1 MLIKNIVLLVKEYPP
16 VRPKKKSTSG
26 KKPIHSWEK
35 LVCICILMV
44 VFGSTYRNIQ
54 NVVPSLNLP
63 WNEPYPDHTWISR
76 TFKKIPLIYL
86 ECILLSSAYLC
97 LKESDWLKGILA
109 SDSTGVETDRY
120 DYEVRLVK
128 SKRKFE
134 KILVKQYLKWHV
146 TAILDHLIILS
157 TRLTSKKTHDSPVL

>member
-1 MLIKNIVLLVKEYPP
+1 MLIKNIVSLVKEYPP

-35 LVCICILMV
+35 LICICILMV

-63 WNEPYPDHTWISR
+63 WNEPCPDHTWISR
-76 TFKKIPLIYL
+76 TFKKIPMIYL

-97 LKESDWLKGILA
+97 LKESEWLKGILA

-120 DYEVRLVK
+120 DYEVRLV
-128 SKRKFE
+128 
-134 KILVKQYLKWHV
+134 ILFLNRVDHQPPIS
-146 TAILDHLIILS
+146 ILDWSDEIEKWSDDLVEWRSHLEK
-157 TRLTSKKTHDSPVL
+157 R